1 MHTNRLLSVLAFA
14 VIATTASAQ
23 VVDINGG
30 NSWNGWQSVGDS
42 QSVSWVRGATDRTF
56 SMFSTYFVLDAQQ
69 GVGGVRL
76 ANNVVGNGVDYTGD
90 TVASLFAGSWQAGDR
105 IVGIGIQYVGVTR
118 GTTWFFHRDAGGANI
133 LPASSF
139 GAGDGAFSHDVGD
152 TSSYLTNMPGSP
164 RGQVRQ
170 YSVWFGFSQN
180 GSPQE
185 GNYIIPYGQLPS
197 PAMPTRSFTVLDS
210 GSASL
215 SKSIQYFL
223 NIDAILRAN
232 AGATF
237 GDADFGP
244 NTRFAF
250 WEGNQI
256 GGNHFTQQSFT
267 VPQLQQRR
275 TVLNGRAALG
285 ATVNVRHM
293 LPLGLPGHV
302 AGFLF
307 SPPFAGEVPVTVPG
321 FSVDGLLRVDPMA
334 FPVFGVQITD
344 GVSLP
349 SLAVDVPNVPAL
361 VGSQLECQSFDL
373 APSWTFYLA
382 VNDVTLTV
390 VAN

>member
-1 MHTNRLLSVLAFA
+1 MNPNRLLSVLSFA

-23 VVDINGG
+23 AVDINGG
-30 NSWNGWQSVGDS
+30 NSWNGWQAVGDS
-42 QSVSWVRGATDRTF
+42 QSVSWVGGSTNRTF

-76 ANNVVGNGVDYTGD
+76 ADNVAGNGVDYTGD
-90 TVASLFAGSWQAGDR
+90 NAASLFAGSWQAGDR
-105 IVGIGIQYVGVTR
+105 IVGIGIQYVGATR
-118 GTTWFFHRDAGGANI
+118 GSTWFFHRDAGGANI

-152 TSSYLTNMPGSP
+152 TSSHIINQATSG
-164 RGQVRQ
+164 RGRVRQ

-180 GSPQE
+180 GSPGG
-185 GNYIIPYGQLPS
+185 GNYNIPYGTSPS
-197 PAMPTRSFTVLDS
+197 LAMPVRSFTVLDA

-215 SKSIQYFL
+215 SKSMQYFL
-223 NIDAILRAN
+223 NIDAVLRAN
-232 AGATF
+232 GGATF

-250 WEGNQI
+250 WEGS
-256 GGNHFTQQSFT
+256 GAGFTLQSFT

-275 TVLNGRAALG
+275 TALTGRPALG
-285 ATVNVRHM
+285 ATVNLRHM
-293 LPLGLPGHV
+293 LPLGLPGHI

-321 FSVDGLLRVDPMA
+321 FSVDGLLRVDPTA
-334 FPVFGVQITD
+334 FPVFGVQLTD

-349 SLAVDVPNVPAL
+349 SLAVGVPNVPAL